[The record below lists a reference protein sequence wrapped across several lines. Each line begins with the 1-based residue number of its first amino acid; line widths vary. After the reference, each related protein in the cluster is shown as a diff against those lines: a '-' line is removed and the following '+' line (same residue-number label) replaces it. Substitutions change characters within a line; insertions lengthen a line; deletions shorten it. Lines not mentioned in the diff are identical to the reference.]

1 MSSRLTRRQS
11 LGALGVAGAGL
22 LLGRASF
29 ADAPAPALAASC
41 TLTPE
46 QEEGPFYV
54 DLNRVRSNI
63 VGTRKGVPLEL
74 RITLVSAACEPVAGA
89 AVDIWHADAVGKYSD
104 EASNGTS
111 GQTWLRGTQ
120 LTDDAGQVGFR
131 TVYPGFYQGRC
142 PHIHV
147 KVHAGGSVAH
157 TGQLFLPESV
167 STQVYRRAPYTADPN
182 TRTYRASD
190 HVYTQEHGSSS
201 VLKIVKLGSLSGKGL
216 RGTATLG
223 VKA

>member
-22 LLGRASF
+22 LLGRVSLG
-29 ADAPAPALAASC
+29 DAPALAASC
-41 TLTPE
+41 TLAPE

-54 DLNRVRSNI
+54 DLDKVRSNI
-63 VGTRKGVPLEL
+63 AGSRSGVPLEL
-74 RITLVSAACEPVAGA
+74 RLTIVSSSCRPIAGA
-89 AVDIWHADAVGKYSD
+89 AVDVWHADAVGAYSD
-104 EASNGTS
+104 ESSQGTS

-120 LTDDAGQVGFR
+120 LTGSDGQVRFT

-147 KVHAGGSVAH
+147 KVHVGGSVAH

-167 STQVYRRAPYTADPN
+167 STQVYRRTPYTADRN
-182 TRTYRASD
+182 SRTARARD
-190 HVYTQEHGSSS
+190 HVYTEQHGSSS
-201 VLKIVKLGSLSGKGL
+201 VLRIVRLGSLGGKGL
-216 RGTATLG
+216 RGIATLG
-223 VKA
+223 VDAG